1 MDFYLIDFIEYILC
15 LRSVDFEGVK
25 MFKFQKE
32 QEIANIAGIKV
43 GGQPGELPT
52 VLAGTIFYNKHEIV
66 EDASKGIFDT
76 DAAEKLINLQESGS
90 DTTGNPH
97 MVHIFGTTIE
107 SITRYID
114 FVSEISDS
122 PFLIDSPEGAVRAH
136 AAEYVSEIGVADRA
150 VYNSINMSI
159 NKSEIEALEQSD
171 IDSSIILGF
180 NAVDSSLQGRME
192 LLETGAG
199 LLEEGL
205 LSIADRCGIVN
216 KLIDPSITPMGNG
229 AGIAL
234 RMTITAK
241 AKWGHPTGSGIH
253 NAPSAWNWL
262 NRQKEKNPVLYKI
275 CDVGSTCLQQAAAGD
290 FILYGPIEYAEY
302 TFPMAAMS
310 DIMIAEAVS
319 DLDIEPASKHPINL
333 LV

>member
-1 MDFYLIDFIEYILC
+1 
-15 LRSVDFEGVK
+15 

-32 QEIANIAGIKV
+32 QEIVNIAGVKI

-66 EDASKGIFDT
+66 ENAAKGLFDRA
-76 DAAEKLINLQESGS
+76 AAEKLINMQEAGS
-90 DTTGNPH
+90 EETGNPH
-97 MVHIFGTTIE
+97 IIHIFGTTEKSIE
-107 SITRYID
+107 RYVD
-114 FVSEISDS
+114 FVAEVSEA

-136 AAEYVSEIGVADRA
+136 AAEYVSEIGLADKA

-159 NKSEIEALEQSD
+159 NASEIEALSLSD

-180 NAVDSSLQGRME
+180 NAMDSSLKGRME
-192 LLETGAG
+192 LLENGAG

-205 LSIADRCGIVN
+205 LSIAERCGIVN
-216 KLIDPSITPMGNG
+216 ILIDPSITPMGNG
-229 AGIAL
+229 AGVAL

-253 NAPSAWNWL
+253 NAPSSWNWL
-262 NRQKEKNPVLYKI
+262 NKRKEKDPVLYKI
-275 CDVGSTCLQQAAAGD
+275 CDIGSTCLQQAAAGD
-290 FILYGPIEYAEY
+290 FILYGPIDYAQY
-302 TFPMAAMS
+302 VFPMAAMS
-310 DIMIAEAVS
+310 DIMISEAVA
-319 DLDIEPASKHPINL
+319 DLDIEPASRHPVNL

>member
-1 MDFYLIDFIEYILC
+1 
-15 LRSVDFEGVK
+15 

-32 QEIANIAGIKV
+32 QEIVNIAGVKL

-52 VLAGTIFYNKHEIV
+52 VLAGTIFYDKHEIV
-66 EDASKGIFDT
+66 EDAAKGLFDRA
-76 DAAEKLINLQESGS
+76 AAEKLISLQEASS
-90 DTTGNPH
+90 DETGNPH
-97 MVHIFGTTIE
+97 IVHIFGTTPK

-114 FVSEISDS
+114 FVSEISEA
-122 PFLIDSPEGAVRAH
+122 PFLIDSPEGVVRSH
-136 AAEYVSEIGVADRA
+136 AAEYVSEIGLADRA
-150 VYNSINMSI
+150 IYNSINMSI
-159 NKSEIEALEQSD
+159 NASEIEALALSD

-180 NAVDSSLQGRME
+180 NAMDSSLQGRMK
-192 LLETGAG
+192 LLEDGAG

-205 LSIADRCGIVN
+205 LSIADSCGIVN

-262 NRQKEKNPVLYKI
+262 NKKKEKDPILYKI

-290 FILYGPIEYAEY
+290 FILYGPIEYAPY
-302 TFPMAAMS
+302 VYPMAAMS
-310 DIMIAEAVS
+310 DIMISEAVA
-319 DLDIEPASKHPINL
+319 DLDIEPTARHPVNL
-333 LV
+333 LL

>member
-1 MDFYLIDFIEYILC
+1 
-15 LRSVDFEGVK
+15 

-32 QEIANIAGIKV
+32 QEIVNIAGVKI

-52 VLAGTIFYNKHEIV
+52 VLAGTIFYDKHDIV
-66 EDASKGIFDT
+66 KDVARGLFDR
-76 DAAEKLINLQESGS
+76 DAAEKLINLQELSAEE
-90 DTTGNPH
+90 TGNPH
-97 MVHIFGTTIE
+97 IIHIFGTTPE

-114 FVSEISDS
+114 FVAEISEA
-122 PFLIDSPEGAVRAH
+122 PFLIDSPEGTVRSH
-136 AAEYVSEIGVADRA
+136 AAEYVSEIGLADKA
-150 VYNSINMSI
+150 IYNSINMSI
-159 NKSEIEALEQSD
+159 NSSEIEALALSD

-180 NAVDSSLQGRME
+180 NATDSSLRGRME
-192 LLETGAG
+192 MLENGAG

-205 LSIADRCGIVN
+205 LSIADRCGIIN

-229 AGIAL
+229 AGVAL
-234 RMTITAK
+234 KMTITAK

-262 NRQKEKNPVLYKI
+262 NKKKEKDPILYKI

-290 FILYGPIEYAEY
+290 FILYGPIEHAPYI
-302 TFPMAAMS
+302 FPMAAMS
-310 DIMIAEAVS
+310 DIMISEAVA
-319 DLDIEPASKHPINL
+319 DLDIEPASRHPVNL

>member
-1 MDFYLIDFIEYILC
+1 
-15 LRSVDFEGVK
+15 

-32 QEIANIAGIKV
+32 QEIINIAGVKI

-52 VLAGTIFYNKHEIV
+52 VLAGTIFYDKHEIV
-66 EDASKGIFDT
+66 KDAARGLFDR
-76 DAAEKLINLQESGS
+76 DAAEKLINLQETSAEE
-90 DTTGNPH
+90 TGNPH
-97 MVHIFGTTIE
+97 IVHIFGTTPE

-114 FVSEISDS
+114 FVTEISEA
-122 PFLIDSPEGAVRAH
+122 PFLIDSPEGTVRSH
-136 AAEYVSEIGVADRA
+136 AAEYVSEVGLADKA
-150 VYNSINMSI
+150 IYNSINMSI
-159 NKSEIEALEQSD
+159 NASEIEALALSD
-171 IDSSIILGF
+171 IDSSIVLGF
-180 NAVDSSLQGRME
+180 NATDSSLQGRME
-192 LLETGAG
+192 LLENGAG

-229 AGIAL
+229 AGVAL

-262 NRQKEKNPVLYKI
+262 NKKKEKNPVLYKI

-290 FILYGPIEYAEY
+290 FILYGPIEHAPYV
-302 TFPMAAMS
+302 FPMAAMS
-310 DIMIAEAVS
+310 DIMISEAVA
-319 DLDIEPASKHPINL
+319 DLDIEPASRHPVNL

>member
-1 MDFYLIDFIEYILC
+1 
-15 LRSVDFEGVK
+15 

-32 QEIANIAGIKV
+32 QEIVNIAGVKI

-52 VLAGTIFYNKHEIV
+52 VLAGTIFYDKHDIV
-66 EDASKGIFDT
+66 KDVARGLFDR
-76 DAAEKLINLQESGS
+76 DAAEKLINLQESS
-90 DTTGNPH
+90 AEETGNPH
-97 MVHIFGTTIE
+97 IIHIFGTTPE

-114 FVSEISDS
+114 FVAEISEA
-122 PFLIDSPEGAVRAH
+122 PFLIDSPEGTVRSH
-136 AAEYVSEIGVADRA
+136 AAEYVSEIGLADKA
-150 VYNSINMSI
+150 IYNSINMSI
-159 NKSEIEALEQSD
+159 NSSEIEALALSD

-180 NAVDSSLQGRME
+180 NATDSSLRGRME
-192 LLETGAG
+192 MLENGAG

-205 LSIADRCGIVN
+205 LSIADRCGIIN

-229 AGIAL
+229 AGVAL
-234 RMTITAK
+234 KMTITAK

-262 NRQKEKNPVLYKI
+262 NKKKEKDPILYKI

-290 FILYGPIEYAEY
+290 FILYGPIEHAPYI
-302 TFPMAAMS
+302 FPMAAMS
-310 DIMIAEAVS
+310 DIMISEAVA
-319 DLDIEPASKHPINL
+319 DLDIEPASRHPVNL

>member
-1 MDFYLIDFIEYILC
+1 
-15 LRSVDFEGVK
+15 

-52 VLAGTIFYNKHEIV
+52 VLAGTIFYNRHEIV
-66 EDASKGIFDT
+66 EDAAKGLFDR
-76 DAAEKLINLQESGS
+76 DAAEKLVNLQESGS

-97 MVHIFGTTIE
+97 MVHIFGTTAE

-114 FVSEISDS
+114 FIAEVSDS
-122 PFLIDSPEGAVRAH
+122 PFLIDSPEGPVRAH
-136 AAEYVSEIGVADRA
+136 AAGYVSEIGLADRA

-159 NKSEIEALEQSD
+159 NTSEMKALEQSD

-180 NAVDSSLQGRME
+180 NAKDSSLQGRME
-192 LLETGAG
+192 MLETGAG

-234 RMTITAK
+234 RMTIAAK

-262 NRQKEKNPVLYKI
+262 NRQKEKDPVLYKI
-275 CDVGSTCLQQAAAGD
+275 CDIGSTCLQQAAAGD
-290 FILYGPIEYAEY
+290 FIL
-302 TFPMAAMS
+302 
-310 DIMIAEAVS
+310 
-319 DLDIEPASKHPINL
+319 
-333 LV
+333 

>member
-1 MDFYLIDFIEYILC
+1 
-15 LRSVDFEGVK
+15 

-32 QEIANIAGIKV
+32 QEIVNIAGVKI

-52 VLAGTIFYNKHEIV
+52 ALAGTIFYDKHEIV
-66 EDASKGIFDT
+66 KDVARGLFDRT
-76 DAAEKLINLQESGS
+76 AAEKLINLQEASAEE
-90 DTTGNPH
+90 TGNPH
-97 MVHIFGTTIE
+97 IIHIFGTTPE

-114 FVSEISDS
+114 FVAEISEA
-122 PFLIDSPEGAVRAH
+122 PFLIDSPEGAVRSH
-136 AAEYVSEIGVADRA
+136 AAEYVSEIGLADKA
-150 VYNSINMSI
+150 IYNSINMSI
-159 NKSEIEALEQSD
+159 NDSEIEALALSD

-180 NAVDSSLQGRME
+180 NATDSSLQGRME
-192 LLETGAG
+192 MLETGAG

-205 LSIADRCGIVN
+205 LSIADRCGIIN
-216 KLIDPSITPMGNG
+216 KLIDPSMTPMGNG
-229 AGIAL
+229 AGVAL

-262 NRQKEKNPVLYKI
+262 NKKKEKDPVLYKI

-290 FILYGPIEYAEY
+290 FILYGPIEYAPY
-302 TFPMAAMS
+302 VFPMAAMS
-310 DIMIAEAVS
+310 DIMISEAVA
-319 DLDIEPASKHPINL
+319 DLDIEPASLHPVNL

>member
-1 MDFYLIDFIEYILC
+1 
-15 LRSVDFEGVK
+15 

-32 QEIANIAGIKV
+32 QEIVNIAGVKI

-66 EDASKGIFDT
+66 ENAARGLFDRA
-76 DAAEKLINLQESGS
+76 AAEKLINLQEAGS
-90 DTTGNPH
+90 EETGNPH
-97 MVHIFGTTIE
+97 IIHIFGTTPE
-107 SITRYID
+107 SIIRYID
-114 FVSEISDS
+114 FVSEVSET
-122 PFLIDSPEGAVRAH
+122 PFLIDSPEGTIRSR
-136 AAEYVSEIGVADRA
+136 AAEYVSEVGLADKA
-150 VYNSINMSI
+150 IYNSINMSI
-159 NKSEIEALEQSD
+159 NASEIEALSLSD

-180 NAVDSSLQGRME
+180 NAMDSTLQGRME
-192 LLETGAG
+192 LLENGAG

-205 LSIADRCGIVN
+205 LSIAERCGIVN

-229 AGIAL
+229 AGVAL

-262 NRQKEKNPVLYKI
+262 NQKREKDPVLYKI
-275 CDVGSTCLQQAAAGD
+275 CNIGSICLQQAAAGD
-290 FILYGPIEYAEY
+290 FILYGPIEDSPYV
-302 TFPMAAMS
+302 FPMAAMS
-310 DIMIAEAVS
+310 DIMISEAVA
-319 DLDIEPASKHPINL
+319 DLDTEPAAQHPVNL

>member
-1 MDFYLIDFIEYILC
+1 
-15 LRSVDFEGVK
+15 

-32 QEIANIAGIKV
+32 QEIVNIAGVKI

-52 VLAGTIFYNKHEIV
+52 VLAGTIFYDKHEIV
-66 EDASKGIFDT
+66 KDVARGLFDRA
-76 DAAEKLINLQESGS
+76 AAEKLINLQESS
-90 DTTGNPH
+90 AEETGNPH
-97 MVHIFGTTIE
+97 IIHIFGITPE

-114 FVSEISDS
+114 FVAEISEA
-122 PFLIDSPEGAVRAH
+122 PFLIDSPEGNVRSH
-136 AAEYVSEIGVADRA
+136 AAEYVSEIGLADKA
-150 VYNSINMSI
+150 IYNSINMSI
-159 NKSEIEALEQSD
+159 NSSEIKALALSD

-180 NAVDSSLQGRME
+180 NATDSSLRGRME
-192 LLETGAG
+192 MLENGAG

-205 LSIADRCGIVN
+205 LSIADRCGIIN

-229 AGIAL
+229 AGVAL
-234 RMTITAK
+234 KMTITAK

-262 NRQKEKNPVLYKI
+262 NKKKEKDPILYKI

-290 FILYGPIEYAEY
+290 FILYGPIEHAPYI
-302 TFPMAAMS
+302 FPMAAMS
-310 DIMIAEAVS
+310 DIMISEAVA
-319 DLDIEPASKHPINL
+319 DLDIEPASRHPVNL

>member
-1 MDFYLIDFIEYILC
+1 
-15 LRSVDFEGVK
+15 

-32 QEIANIAGIKV
+32 QEIVNIAGVKI

-52 VLAGTIFYNKHEIV
+52 VLAGTIFYDKHDIV
-66 EDASKGIFDT
+66 KDVARGLFDR
-76 DAAEKLINLQESGS
+76 DAAEKLINLQESS
-90 DTTGNPH
+90 AEETGNPH
-97 MVHIFGTTIE
+97 IIHIFGTTPE

-114 FVSEISDS
+114 FVTDISEA
-122 PFLIDSPEGAVRAH
+122 PFLIDSPEGTVRAH
-136 AAEYVSEIGVADRA
+136 AAEYVSEIGLADKA
-150 VYNSINMSI
+150 IYNSINMSI
-159 NKSEIEALEQSD
+159 NSSEIEALALSD

-180 NAVDSSLQGRME
+180 NATDSSLRGRME
-192 LLETGAG
+192 MLENGAG

-205 LSIADRCGIVN
+205 LSIADRCGIIN

-229 AGIAL
+229 AGVAL
-234 RMTITAK
+234 KMTITAK

-262 NRQKEKNPVLYKI
+262 NKKKEKDPILYKI

-290 FILYGPIEYAEY
+290 FILYGPIEHAPYI
-302 TFPMAAMS
+302 FPMAAMS
-310 DIMIAEAVS
+310 DIMISEAVA
-319 DLDIEPASKHPINL
+319 DLDIEPASRHPVNL

>member
-1 MDFYLIDFIEYILC
+1 
-15 LRSVDFEGVK
+15 

-32 QEIANIAGIKV
+32 QEIANIAGLKV

-66 EDASKGIFDT
+66 EDAARGLFDRA
-76 DAAEKLINLQESGS
+76 AAEKLVNLQEAGS

-97 MVHIFGTTIE
+97 MVHIFGTTFE

-114 FVSEISDS
+114 FIAEISDA
-122 PFLIDSPEGAVRAH
+122 PFLIDSPEGAVRAY
-136 AAEYVSEIGVADRA
+136 AAQYVSEIGIADRT
-150 VYNSINMSI
+150 VYNSINTSI
-159 NKSEIEALEQSD
+159 NALEIEALAQSD

-180 NAVDSSLQGRME
+180 NAMDSSLQGRME

-205 LSIADRCGIVN
+205 LSIASKCGIIN

-262 NRQKEKNPVLYKI
+262 NRQKEKDPVLYKI
-275 CDVGSTCLQQAAAGD
+275 CDIGSTCLQQAAAGD
-290 FILYGPIEYAEY
+290 FILYGPIDYARY
-302 TFPMAAMS
+302 VFPMAAMS
-310 DIMIAEAVS
+310 DIMIAESVA
-319 DLDIEPASKHPINL
+319 DLDIEPAARHPINL